1 MQKRDFQIKKKTPK
15 IKQDD
20 PIQLKTPKKKEVL
33 RKPLKSDKRS
43 KDKVPLKANILTD
56 GIVKQPAELSSNIN
70 FIEKDSVNK
79 GLNVSQSDKEID
91 DFLKKNNINSM
102 KDLEDKVEK
111 FKNEKQLSSEKGED
125 ESALK
130 SQILSLINSIKS

>member
-1 MQKRDFQIKKKTPK
+1 M
-15 IKQDD
+15 
-20 PIQLKTPKKKEVL
+20 
-33 RKPLKSDKRS
+33 
-43 KDKVPLKANILTD
+43 
-56 GIVKQPAELSSNIN
+56 
-70 FIEKDSVNK
+70 
-79 GLNVSQSDKEID
+79 NVSQSDKEID
-91 DFLKKNNINSM
+91 YFLKKNNINSM